1 MTNTRGMKRLKVWY
15 NNVTAIACFP
25 KRSITPS
32 NQNLNPNRE
41 SRIVESQKAAHTH
54 SPVNTDEKAIK
65 TQLMN
70 HTTITTM
77 RKEEHHVDL
86 APIYI

>member
-1 MTNTRGMKRLKVWY
+1 M
-15 NNVTAIACFP
+15 
-25 KRSITPS
+25 
-32 NQNLNPNRE
+32 
-41 SRIVESQKAAHTH
+41 ESQKAAHTH
-54 SPVNTDEKAIK
+54 SRVNTDEKATK